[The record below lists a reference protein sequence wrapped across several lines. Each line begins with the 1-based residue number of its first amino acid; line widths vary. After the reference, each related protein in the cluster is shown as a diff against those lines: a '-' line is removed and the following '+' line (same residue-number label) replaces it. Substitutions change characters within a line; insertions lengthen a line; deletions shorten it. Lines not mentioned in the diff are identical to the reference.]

1 MLISYFTED
10 AYFKLLGA
18 ISANSSKY
26 RDGFDD
32 IETLGISKSDCPTS
46 SIDLPLFALVPLEPG
61 ASNEEKNRN
70 DLVNIQSVYDHWKSL
85 TPWQAHNKFM
95 WTYYC
100 HLPRYQEY
108 IRSRW
113 MQEGFSDS
121 QIKDRFFVTETK
133 RNLVRENALSSLWWK
148 GYLTY
153 DESREDHY
161 WQTKALNTTTNLADF
176 LDTFNSFNPTRA
188 KGVIGA
194 MSEVQEEL
202 RIDKLPS
209 KVFRQLNRYLNHY
222 AAVSILDYLT
232 VEEIREL
239 SKAKLYEIIDTS
251 GLS

>member
-10 AYFKLLGA
+10 AYFKLLGS
-18 ISANSSKY
+18 ISANSPKY
-26 RDGFDD
+26 RDGFGS
-32 IETLGISKSDCPTS
+32 IEELGISKADCPTS
-46 SIDLPLFALVPLEPG
+46 SIDLPLFALAPLDPN
-61 ASNEEKNRN
+61 ASDEEKNKN
-70 DLVNIQSVYDHWKSL
+70 DLVNIQSVYDSWRSL

-100 HLPRYQEY
+100 HLPKYQEY

-113 MQEGFSDS
+113 KKEGFSDS
-121 QIKDRFFVTETK
+121 QIKERFFVTEEK

-161 WQTKALNTTTNLADF
+161 WQTKALCTTTNFADF

-194 MSEVQEEL
+194 MSEVQGEL
-202 RIDKLPS
+202 GIDKLPS

-222 AAVSILDYLT
+222 AAVSILDYLS

-239 SKAKLYEIIDTS
+239 CKAKLYEIIGAS